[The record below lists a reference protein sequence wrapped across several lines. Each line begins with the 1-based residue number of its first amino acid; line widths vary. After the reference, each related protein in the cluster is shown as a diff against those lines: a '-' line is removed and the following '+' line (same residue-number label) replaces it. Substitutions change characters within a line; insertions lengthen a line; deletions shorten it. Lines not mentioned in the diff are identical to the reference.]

1 MTIKRPILALILCC
15 LLFALVGWTAGRA
28 TAPAPVSWEYKES
41 CSPKD
46 MDKLGAEGW
55 ELVAAAQNGVV
66 VCLFYK
72 RQK

>member
-1 MTIKRPILALILCC
+1 MKIKRPVLALILCA
-15 LLFALVGWTAGRA
+15 LLFAVVGWTAGRSSA
-28 TAPAPVSWEYKES
+28 LGPVQWEYKES

-55 ELVAAAQNGVV
+55 ELATATQNGVV